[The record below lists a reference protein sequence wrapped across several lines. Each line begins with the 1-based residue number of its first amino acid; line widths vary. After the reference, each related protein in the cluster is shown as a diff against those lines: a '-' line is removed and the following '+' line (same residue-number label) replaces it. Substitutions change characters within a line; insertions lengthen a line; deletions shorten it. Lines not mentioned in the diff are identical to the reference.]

1 MGFSDPSFRDW
12 RYRSAAYRTGMALL
26 SIVLPA
32 CSLEGS
38 EPRSYTR
45 TTSFS
50 AAVQSIV
57 SSEAKVRLARGFP
70 LTIFVSLARYPRHQI
85 GHSQVSAFWSLFVAG
100 RQVWVLNRFGGC
112 DRAPC
117 CRLL

>member
-26 SIVLPA
+26 STALTA

-38 EPRSYTR
+38 VPRSYRR

-57 SSEAKVRLARGFP
+57 SREAKVRLARRFP
-70 LTIFVSLARYPRHQI
+70 LTNFVSLARYPRHQM
-85 GHSQVSAFWSLFVAG
+85 GQSQVSAFPSFLVVG
-100 RQVWVLNRFGGC
+100 R
-112 DRAPC
+112 
-117 CRLL
+117 

>member
-26 SIVLPA
+26 SMVLTA

-38 EPRSYTR
+38 EPRSYRR
-45 TTSFS
+45 TTSLS

-57 SSEAKVRLARGFP
+57 SSEAKARLARSFP
-70 LTIFVSLARYPRHQI
+70 LAIFVSFARYPRHQI
-85 GHSQVSAFWSLFVAG
+85 GQSQVSAFASFLVVGRYVSGLF
-100 RQVWVLNRFGGC
+100 L
-112 DRAPC
+112 
-117 CRLL
+117 RLG